1 MLLLNTRRPPDANP
15 RDLLSAEERGIFSP
29 AAAAHVPLYLR
40 HADGPDAPLETPLR
54 ALPGL
59 AAQLGLGTLYVKD
72 ESRRLGLGSFKAL
85 GGAYAVARLVLET
98 AEQRLGRPLAPA
110 DLWTAPVRAIA
121 QTLTF
126 TCATDGNHGRSVAHG
141 AAQVGAHA
149 IIFVHPGVSAPR
161 RAAMAAF
168 GATVAEVPGSYDE
181 SVAAAARA
189 AQEHGWLLVSDTAWP
204 EPSRVPTL
212 VMQGYGALAREVV
225 DALDAPPTH
234 LFIQAGVGG
243 IAAAL
248 AAYFAGAYGPA
259 SPRCLVVEPDR
270 AACLYASA
278 TAGRAVEVAPGDP
291 TVMAMLECYAPSLTA
306 FDLLSRLAT
315 GFMTVSD
322 EEGVAALRRLN
333 DPRDGDP
340 EVMAGESGA
349 AGLAGLRQAAA
360 DAEARVAL
368 HLDSQS
374 RVLLVATEGATDPE
388 RYAALLR
395 SDLC

>member
-1 MLLLNTRRPPDANP
+1 MLQLNPQTAHIQDPSHRLTADERITFG
-15 RDLLSAEERGIFSP
+15 AE
-29 AAAAHVPLYLR
+29 AAARVPLYLR
-40 HADGPDAPLETPLR
+40 HAEGPQAPFETPLR

-59 AAQLGLGTLYVKD
+59 ADALGLSAVHVKD
-72 ESRRLGLGSFKAL
+72 ESPRLGLGSFKAL

-98 AEQRLGRPLAPA
+98 AEHRLGRPLAPA

-121 QTLTF
+121 ETLTF

-141 AAQVGAHA
+141 AAQVGARA
-149 IIFVHPGVSAPR
+149 VIFVHPGVSAPR

-168 GATVAEVPGSYDE
+168 GATITEVPGSYDD
-181 SVAAAARA
+181 SVAAAARVA
-189 AQEHGWLLVSDTAWP
+189 AARGWILVSDTAWP
-204 EPSRVPTL
+204 EPGRVPTL

-248 AAYFAGAYGPA
+248 AAYFAGAYGPS
-259 SPRCLVVEPDR
+259 SPRCIVVEPDR
-270 AACLYASA
+270 AACLSASA
-278 TAGRAVEVAPGDP
+278 TAGRAVEVAPGAP

-322 EEGVAALRRLN
+322 EEDIAALRRLA
-333 DPRDGDP
+333 DPVRGDP
-340 EVMAGESGA
+340 AIVAGESGA
-349 AGLAGLRQAAA
+349 AGLAGLLQAAA
-360 DAEARVAL
+360 DPEARAAL
-368 HLDSQS
+368 GLDAGS

-388 RYAALLR
+388 RYAALLHPGP
-395 SDLC
+395 